1 MSCHNCH
8 LEHHLT
14 NHPNPT
20 MRLRTTRPRPAR
32 STSRPWHTF
41 DTTVSVRTQ
50 ENRLHRSE
58 NDADQEVQ
66 HPSRGRSHAAP
77 VRGGL
82 HNSLSR
88 HRSRPGVS
96 RSGREVREDAS
107 FTGGL
112 IVHLG
117 CGDGRLTAALGAGR
131 GCLVHGL
138 DTDAAIVEALYISML
153 DGCILCMGDVSE

>member
-1 MSCHNCH
+1 MY
-8 LEHHLT
+8 
-14 NHPNPT
+14 
-20 MRLRTTRPRPAR
+20 R
-32 STSRPWHTF
+32 SPDRHTF
-41 DTTVSVRTQ
+41 DTTVSARTQ
-50 ENRLHRSE
+50 DNRFHWSE
-58 NDADQEVQ
+58 DDANQKVQ
-66 HPSRGRSHAAP
+66 HPSRGCSILFLSAVACIIPCPAGAAD
-77 VRGGL
+77 L
-82 HNSLSR
+82 A
-88 HRSRPGVS
+88 PGDLA
-96 RSGREVREDAS
+96 GKIREDAG